1 MKVEKKL
8 VLNRYFLNLFGFKEV
23 KDLQARFTNPVPVQ
37 EGYDSEGRS
46 FFVQELRLLEGLKID
61 EDTLLKYDENIKEYL
76 EKINQNREDKIILKY
91 FQYMAVL
98 FTEIFLDKLTSSRQE
113 FLYELNQFLQEYKQ
127 EVTDIPFDEFTEKD
141 LNKIAYWMATGS
153 GKTLIMHINFYQF
166 ARYKPFNPEN
176 IILITPNEGLSKQHY
191 EEATKSGIFCKLYD
205 GNLTSLS
212 GLIGTDGL
220 LIIEITKFVEEKKG
234 EGVTIPVEAFEGK
247 NLVFVDEGHKGQI
260 TEERKW
266 KSLRDAI
273 SSSGFTFEY
282 SATFGQILGNEEILE
297 EYSKSIIF
305 NYSYKY
311 FYFDGYGKDFYV
323 FNVRSTGLSEENY
336 RNKVLVANLLSYY
349 EQLRLFEE
357 NKNLA
362 REYNLEKPLWIFV
375 GTSVSGKGLNSDVLN
390 IVKFLQKVINEEE
403 WLKTEIEEIL
413 NGKVLNEDGKDI
425 FENKFYYLREHGYDI
440 FDIYNRIF
448 GGRGSFRIFE
458 IKNAEGE
465 LGLKIGENDYY
476 GVINIGDIGK
486 FKKLLEKEGIIV
498 ERDSISS
505 SLFEKIKQENS
516 PINILIGSKKFIEGW
531 DTWRVSSMGL
541 LNIGRSE
548 GPQIIQLFGRGIRLK
563 GKKLSL
569 KRSGKP
575 RVTPLET
582 LNIYGIK
589 ADYLDKFLEAI
600 KKEEVEY
607 EVINIPIKIMEEKEW
622 KHKLYKLT
630 IDKSKKY
637 ENEVFLNLEENSFI
651 SVRLDLRP
659 KLRTFEGL
667 EKVEEIKL
675 EEKTKRI
682 PEEII
687 ELLDW
692 DNIYLNLND
701 FRIQKGYTNLV
712 FNKAILRNYITSGNY
727 KLLLEG
733 KKLILNNFEKI
744 REIEELVILI
754 LKKYL
759 DQYYKQS
766 FKSWEARNVEL
777 TSMSIKDENIPYEKG
792 GYEIY
797 VDKSKSR
804 LIASIRKL
812 IRDIKKLVLDDARVL
827 PRVYFDRHLY
837 VPLLLES
844 DEIDKISPPGLV
856 KSEKEF
862 VIKLR
867 EYLRKNKEKEFLKDK
882 EIFLLR
888 NLSRTGVKFFILSNF
903 YPDFILWIKNN
914 KSQRIVFIDPKG
926 LMHIRDLS
934 HEKIQLHKEIKNIQ
948 KALDNP
954 DIMLDSYIFSV
965 TPYKELIK
973 NLTKPPKKEDYIKEH
988 VLFLEDEDC
997 LDYIFKNTTS

>member
-1 MKVEKKL
+1 MRVEKKL
-8 VLNRYFLNLFGFKEV
+8 VLNKYFLSLFGFKEV

-46 FFVQELRLLEGLKID
+46 FFIQELRLLEGLKID
-61 EDTLLKYDENIKEYL
+61 EDTLLKYDENIKEHL

-98 FTEIFLDKLTSSRQE
+98 FAEIFLDKLTSSRQE

-127 EVTDIPFDEFTEKD
+127 EVTDIPFDEFTEED

-191 EEATKSGIFCKLYD
+191 EEATKSGITCKLYD

-212 GLIGTDGL
+212 ELIGTDGL

-311 FYFDGYGKDFYV
+311 FYFDSYGKDFYV
-323 FNVRSTGLSEENY
+323 FNVRSTGLSEEDY

-357 NKNLA
+357 NKQLA

-413 NGKVLNEDGKDI
+413 NGKVLDEDGKDI

-448 GGRGSFRIFE
+448 GGRGSYRIFE

-486 FKKLLEKEGIIV
+486 FKKLLDKEGIIV

-563 GKKLSL
+563 GKNLSL

-607 EVINIPIKIMEEKEW
+607 EVINIPIEVMEKERW
-622 KHKLYKLT
+622 ENRLYKLAV
-630 IDKSKKY
+630 DKSKKY
-637 ENEVFLNLEENSFI
+637 ETEVFSFLQETASI
-651 SVRLDLRP
+651 PLRLDLRP
-659 KLRTFEGL
+659 KLKTFEGL
-667 EKVEEIKL
+667 EKIEEIKV
-675 EEKTKRI
+675 EERPKRI
-682 PEEII
+682 PEEMI

-692 DNIYLNLND
+692 GNIYLRLNK
-701 FRIQKGYTNLV
+701 FRIQKGYTNFI
-712 FNKAILRNYITSGNY
+712 FNKSTLRNYIITGSY
-727 KLLLEG
+727 KLLLED
-733 KKLILNNFEKI
+733 KDLILNDFGKI
-744 REIEELVILI
+744 REIENLVILI
-754 LKKYL
+754 LKRYL
-759 DQYYKQS
+759 EQYYKQS
-766 FKSWEARNVEL
+766 FKSWEAKNVEL
-777 TSMSIKDENIPYEKG
+777 TPVDVKDENILYEKG

-804 LIASIRKL
+804 LIASIKKL
-812 IRDIKKLVLDDARVL
+812 IKDIKKLMIDDARIL

-844 DEIDKISPPGLV
+844 DEIDRISPPGLV
-856 KSEKEF
+856 KSEKKF
-862 VIKLR
+862 IIHLK
-867 EYLRKNKEKEFLKDK
+867 EYLKTNKDKEFLKDK

-888 NLSRTGVKFFILSNF
+888 NLSRAGVRFFILNNF
-903 YPDFILWIKNN
+903 YPDFILWIKDDN
-914 KSQRIVFIDPKG
+914 SQRIVFIDPKG

-934 HEKIQLHKEIKNIQ
+934 HEKIQLHKEIKKLE
-948 KALDNP
+948 KALNHP
-954 DIMLDSYIFSV
+954 KAILDSYILSI
-965 TPYKELIK
+965 TPYDELIK
-973 NLTKPPKKEDYIKEH
+973 GLTKPPKKEDFIKEH
-988 VLFLEDEDC
+988 VLFLEDKDY
-997 LDYIFKNTTS
+997 LDYIFRNIDS

>member
-1 MKVEKKL
+1 MRVEKKL
-8 VLNRYFLNLFGFKEV
+8 VLNKYLLNLFGFKEV
-23 KDLQARFTNPVPVQ
+23 KDLQTRFTNPVPVQ
-37 EGYDSEGRS
+37 EGYDSEGKS
-46 FFVQELRLLEGLKID
+46 FFIQELILLEGLKID
-61 EDTLLKYDENIKEYL
+61 EDKLLKYDENIKEYL
-76 EKINQNREDKIILKY
+76 EKINQKREDKIILKY

-98 FTEIFLDKLTSSRQE
+98 FAEIFLDKLTSSKQE
-113 FLYELNQFLQEYKQ
+113 FLYELTQFLQEYKR
-127 EVTDIPFDEFTEKD
+127 EVTDISFEEFTEED

-191 EEATKSGIFCKLYD
+191 EEAIKSGIICKLYD

-212 GLIGTDGL
+212 ELIGTDGL
-220 LIIEITKFVEEKKG
+220 LIIEMTKFVEEKKG

-260 TEERKW
+260 TEEKKW

-297 EYSKSIIF
+297 EYSKSILF

-323 FNVRSTGLSEENY
+323 FNVRSAGLSEEDY
-336 RNKVLVANLLSYY
+336 RNKALVANLLSYY

-375 GTSVSGKGLNSDVLN
+375 GTSVSGRGLNSDVLN

-403 WLKTEIEEIL
+403 WLKLEIEEIL
-413 NGKVLNEDGKDI
+413 NGRVLNEDGKDI
-425 FENKFYYLREHGYDI
+425 FENKFHYLKEHGYDI
-440 FDIYNRIF
+440 FDIYTRIF
-448 GGRGSFRIFE
+448 EGRGSFRICE

-465 LGLKIGENDYY
+465 LGLKIGESDYY
-476 GVINIGDIGK
+476 GVINIGEIGK
-486 FKKLLEKEGIIV
+486 FKKLLDKEGITV
-498 ERDSISS
+498 ERDSVSS

-548 GPQIIQLFGRGIRLK
+548 GPQIIQLFGRGVRLK
-563 GKKLSL
+563 GKNLSL
-569 KRSGKP
+569 KRSGEP
-575 RVTPLET
+575 EVMPLET

-607 EVINIPIKIMEEKEW
+607 EVINIPIEVMKKQRWENR
-622 KHKLYKLT
+622 LYKLT
-630 IDKSKKY
+630 VDKSKKY
-637 ENEVFLNLEENSFI
+637 EREEFSFLEEAA
-651 SVRLDLRP
+651 SVPVKLDFRP
-659 KLRTFEGL
+659 KLKTFEGL
-667 EKVEEIKL
+667 EKIEEIGVEERA
-675 EEKTKRI
+675 KRI
-682 PEEII
+682 PEEMIA
-687 ELLDW
+687 LLDW
-692 DNIYLNLND
+692 DNIYLRLNE
-701 FRIQKGYTNLV
+701 FRIQKGYTNFI
-712 FNKAILRNYITSGNY
+712 FNKSTLRNYIISGSY
-727 KLLLEG
+727 KLLLED
-733 KKLILNNFEKI
+733 KDLILSDFGKI
-744 REIEELVILI
+744 REIENLVVLI

-766 FKSWEARNVEL
+766 FKSWEAKNVEL

-804 LIASIRKL
+804 LIAGIKKL
-812 IRDIKKLVLDDARVL
+812 IKDIKKLMIDDARIL

-844 DEIDKISPPGLV
+844 DEIDRISPPGLV
-856 KSEKEF
+856 KSEKKF
-862 VIKLR
+862 IINLK
-867 EYLRKNKEKEFLKDK
+867 EYLKTNKDKDFLKDK
-882 EIFLLR
+882 EIFVLR
-888 NLSRTGVKFFILSNF
+888 NLSRTGVRFFILNNF
-903 YPDFILWIKNN
+903 YPDFILWIKDD

-934 HEKIQLHKEIKNIQ
+934 HEKIQLHKEIKKLE
-948 KALDNP
+948 KALNNP
-954 DIMLDSYIFSV
+954 NLILDSYILSI
-965 TPYKELIK
+965 TPYDELIK
-973 NLTKPPKKEDYIKEH
+973 GLTKPPKKEYFIKEH
-988 VLFLEDEDC
+988 VLFLEDESC
-997 LDYIFKNTTS
+997 LDYIFKDGR

>member
-8 VLNRYFLNLFGFKEV
+8 VLNKYFLSLFGFKEV
-23 KDLQARFTNPVPVQ
+23 KDLQARFTHPVPVQ

-46 FFVQELRLLEGLKID
+46 FFVQELRLLDGLKID
-61 EDTLLKYDENIKEYL
+61 ENTLLKYDENIKEYL
-76 EKINQNREDKIILKY
+76 EKINQLREDKIILKY

-98 FTEIFLDKLTSSRQE
+98 FTEIFLDKFTHSRQE
-113 FLYELNQFLQEYKQ
+113 FLYELNQFLQGYKR
-127 EVTDIPFDEFTEKD
+127 EVTDISFDEFTEED

-166 ARYKPFNPEN
+166 MKYRPFNPEN

-191 EEATKSGIFCKLYD
+191 EEATKSGIVCKLYD

-212 GLIGTDGL
+212 ELIGTEGL

-266 KSLRDAI
+266 KSLREAI
-273 SSSGFTFEY
+273 SSGGFTFEY

-323 FNVRSTGLSEENY
+323 FNVKSTGLSEGDY

-357 NKNLA
+357 SKNLA

-390 IVKFLQKVINEEE
+390 IVKFLQKVIDEEE

-413 NGKVLNEDGKDI
+413 NGRVLNRDGKDI
-425 FENKFYYLREHGYDI
+425 FENKFHYLREHGYDI
-440 FDIYNRIF
+440 FDVYNIIF
-448 GGRGSFRIFE
+448 GGRGSFKIFE

-486 FKKLLEKEGIIV
+486 FKKLLDKEGISV

-541 LNIGRSE
+541 LNIGKSE

-563 GKKLSL
+563 GKNLSL
-569 KRSGKP
+569 KRSGEP
-575 RVTPLET
+575 RVMPLET

-600 KKEEVEY
+600 QKEEIEY
-607 EVINIPIKIMEEKEW
+607 EIINIPIEVMEKERW
-622 KHKLYKLT
+622 ENRLYKLT
-630 IDKSKKY
+630 VDKSKKY
-637 ENEVFLNLEENSFI
+637 ESEVFSFLKETTYL
-651 SVRLDLRP
+651 SVKLDLRP
-659 KLRTFEGL
+659 KLKTFEGL
-667 EKVEEIKL
+667 EKIEETKA
-675 EEKTKRI
+675 EERAKRI
-682 PEEII
+682 PEEIT

-692 DNIYLNLND
+692 DNIYLKLNE
-701 FRIQKGYTNLV
+701 FRIQKGYTN
-712 FNKAILRNYITSGNY
+712 FIFDKATLRNYITSGNY
-727 KLLLEG
+727 KLLLED
-733 KKLILNNFEKI
+733 KDLILNDFGKI
-744 REIEELVILI
+744 SEIENLVILI

-766 FKSWEARNVEL
+766 FKSWEAKNVEL
-777 TSMSIKDENIPYEKG
+777 TAIGVKDEDIPYEKG

-797 VDKSKSR
+797 VDKNKSR
-804 LIASIRKL
+804 IIASIKKL
-812 IRDIKKLVLDDARVL
+812 ISDIKKLMLDDARIL
-827 PRVYFDRHLY
+827 PRVYFDKHLY

-844 DEIDKISPPGLV
+844 DEIDRISPPGLV

-862 VIKLR
+862 VINLK
-867 EYLRKNKEKEFLKDK
+867 EYLRKNKDKKFLRDK

-888 NLSRTGVKFFILSNF
+888 NLSRTGVRFFILNNF
-903 YPDFILWIKNN
+903 YPDFILWIKND

-934 HEKIQLHKEIKNIQ
+934 HEKIQLHNEIKNLE
-948 KALDNP
+948 KALNNP
-954 DIMLDSYIFSV
+954 NVILDSYILSI
-965 TPYKELIK
+965 TPYDELIK
-973 NLTKPPKKEDYIKEH
+973 GLTKPPKKEDYIKEN
-988 VLFLEDEDC
+988 VLFLEDENC
-997 LDYIFKNTTS
+997 FDYIFRNIDS